1 MLANLRRKIG
11 IANTVN
17 PPIPAIPPT
26 SFAESMI
33 VSPTYADPATPA
45 PFTMEELGFAWPG
58 DNRAIFSPSAIPVWL
73 QEQVRPNV
81 FNLFFLS

>member
-11 IANTVN
+11 MANTVH
-17 PPIPAIPPT
+17 PPIPTVPPT

-33 VSPTYADPATPA
+33 VSPTYADPAMPA
-45 PFTMEELGFAWPG
+45 PFTMEELGFAWSG

-73 QEQVRPNV
+73 QEQVRLTFRIP
-81 FNLFFLS
+81 FS